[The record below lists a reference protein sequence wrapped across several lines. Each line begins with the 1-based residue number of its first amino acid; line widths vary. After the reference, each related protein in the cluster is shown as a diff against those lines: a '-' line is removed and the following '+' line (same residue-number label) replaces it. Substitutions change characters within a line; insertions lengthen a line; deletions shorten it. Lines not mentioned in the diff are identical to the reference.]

1 MSRLILINT
10 LRDYFTIKGKFM
22 TVEEYKEAEDA
33 PYRYQIVK
41 RTIGTWARLKNLVGE
56 LPVQE
61 APKPVVKSPVEKK
74 AAAPV
79 AKKPAEPTDG

>member
-10 LRDYFTIKGKFM
+10 LRDYFIAKGKFM

-41 RTIGTWARLKNLVGE
+41 RTVGTWARLKNLVGE
-56 LPVQE
+56 ISVQE
-61 APKPVVKSPVEKK
+61 APKPVVKKPAEKK